1 LPVTGS
7 LLGRARYLVFIG
19 KKICVI
25 LFELVEVRS
34 LLCWLK
40 YLAVRMPS
48 NSSVKD
54 RRSSGINVVCAFVN
68 LPVKHDLKFFLW
80 SSVLVVDYVVHCS
93 CFCLFDVDMNERL
106 MVYCCL
112 FQKQIYT
119 WINIEQLSVGLSAIG
134 GSCLTGSVLGWL
146 YIMCFWKRDF
156 FFLYYSMLAFWI

>member
-1 LPVTGS
+1 
-7 LLGRARYLVFIG
+7 
-19 KKICVI
+19 
-25 LFELVEVRS
+25 
-34 LLCWLK
+34 
-40 YLAVRMPS
+40 MPS

-54 RRSSGINVVCAFVN
+54 RRSIGINVVCAFVN

-93 CFCLFDVDMNERL
+93 CFRLFDVDMNECL

-134 GSCLTGSVLGWL
+134 GSCLTGSVLG
-146 YIMCFWKRDF
+146 
-156 FFLYYSMLAFWI
+156 